1 MEGTGAND
9 VPALVGDTDPDGD
22 DLSIIEIPT
31 LPAHGIVTITGGG
44 SGLTYRPATRFHGS
58 DSFTYRI
65 ADGHGGT
72 DTATVGVT
80 VVKDATAPVVSAPVQ
95 RLIRQTVGTGTVKA
109 RVAWAAADPGSGV
122 ASYAVQLS
130 TNGAA
135 FKTVALA
142 TPASTWV
149 DLVLTTGRSYQ
160 VRVRAGDHE
169 GNTSAYVAGSTFE
182 ARRYEDGSTTV
193 TYGGSWGSSGRPK
206 PSVARRISARPQ
218 AGPRPSVSP
227 VRTSASSP
235 LARPR
240 AVMRRSGSTGCWCR
254 RSICAAH
261 RRCIAS
267 SSTPATSAHGRSTP
281 SRSGSSGTAGS
292 TWTGS
297 SSFADRRARA
307 TPVSVGDLPCPGAG
321 RALAWAT

>member
-1 MEGTGAND
+1 MTCR
-9 VPALVGDTDPDGD
+9 
-22 DLSIIEIPT
+22 SSQIPT

-95 RLIRQTVGTGTVKA
+95 RLIGQTVGTGTVKA

-193 TYGGSWGSSGRPK
+193 TYGGSWG
-206 PSVARRISARPQ
+206 I
-218 AGPRPSVSP
+218 
-227 VRTSASSP
+227 VRTTKALGGTTHFSATAGRTATFRFTGQDVGFVATRATTSGHAEIRIDGMLVSTID
-235 LARPR
+235 LRRASTVYRQLVYARHLGAR
-240 AVMRRSGSTGCWCR
+240 AVHTLEVR
-254 RSICAAH
+254 
-261 RRCIAS
+261 
-267 SSTPATSAHGRSTP
+267 
-281 SRSGSSGTAGS
+281 
-292 TWTGS
+292 
-297 SSFADRRARA
+297 
-307 TPVSVGDLPCPGAG
+307 VVGDG
-321 RALAWAT
+321 RVDVDGFVVLR